1 MYCINCGVKLADSE
15 KKCPLCG
22 TVPYHPELVRQEGKL
37 LYPMDRYP
45 QAKAGGKA
53 LLGTLTIMLLVP
65 ILVTLICDVQFNHAI
80 TWSGYAVGGIL
91 LFYIA
96 AILPLWFRNP
106 NPVIFVPCTF
116 GAVGVYVLYIDLSI
130 QGGWF
135 LSFAFPV
142 VGFLGLL
149 VTTVVALLHYLHRGA
164 AYIFG
169 GALIALGAFLP
180 LMEFLM
186 GLTFRFS
193 KFIGWSWY
201 PMVALILMGGAL
213 IFLGIC
219 RPARETVER
228 KFFF

>member
-1 MYCINCGVKLADSE
+1 M
-15 KKCPLCG
+15 
-22 TVPYHPELVRQEGKL
+22 
-37 LYPMDRYP
+37 
-45 QAKAGGKA
+45 
-53 LLGTLTIMLLVP
+53 
-65 ILVTLICDVQFNHAI
+65 
-80 TWSGYAVGGIL
+80 GGIL

-116 GAVGVYVLYIDLSI
+116 GAAGVYVLYIDLSI

-186 GLTFRFS
+186 GLTFHFS

>member
-1 MYCINCGVKLADSE
+1 M
-15 KKCPLCG
+15 
-22 TVPYHPELVRQEGKL
+22 
-37 LYPMDRYP
+37 
-45 QAKAGGKA
+45 
-53 LLGTLTIMLLVP
+53 
-65 ILVTLICDVQFNHAI
+65 
-80 TWSGYAVGGIL
+80 
-91 LFYIA
+91 
-96 AILPLWFRNP
+96 
-106 NPVIFVPCTF
+106 
-116 GAVGVYVLYIDLSI
+116 
-130 QGGWF
+130 
-135 LSFAFPV
+135 SFAFPV

-164 AYIFG
+164 VYIFG